1 MEMQKNSGTT
11 VLKIQKP
18 NIPKKFII
26 MSFVCVK
33 VNYTYVHIYINIPK
47 AFIVSPMQ
55 DTSQN
60 DSLINI

>member
-26 MSFVCVK
+26 MYFGCVK
-33 VNYTYVHIYINIPK
+33 VNYTYIRTYI
-47 AFIVSPMQ
+47 
-55 DTSQN
+55 
-60 DSLINI
+60 